1 MSPLMQFYF
10 TELLVLF
17 AVNIIAV
24 WGLDLQ
30 FGVTGIN
37 NFGFII
43 FQAVGAYAG
52 AVFTLGPQSANGGF
66 QHFIGGARLPY
77 PWSVIAA
84 AIVAGIVAIPIGRMG
99 ISRLRGDYQAIV
111 MLVLAVMAVNI
122 ADAAV
127 NLVNGPAGL
136 SLVPQPLAQ
145 FFHSSL
151 AYAWVYVAL
160 SLVWALL
167 AFLIVRGI
175 TAAPLGRRL
184 RAIRE
189 SESAAS
195 SLGINVAQMK
205 MRVFVIGGM
214 LAGASGALY
223 VQYLGSWGPTS
234 WAYTETFVFFTAI
247 VVGGTGNM
255 LGAAVGVALV
265 PIAFQE
271 LTRFFPNVGY
281 PGMSASLQWVLIGI
295 LMLVFMW
302 FRPRGLV
309 PERRR
314 TFKGNKV
321 VPLREARAINSTS
334 AGMSSDV

>member
-1 MSPLMQFYF
+1 MSSLMQSYV
-10 TELLVLF
+10 TELLILF
-17 AVNIIAV
+17 SVNIIAV
-24 WGLDLQ
+24 WALDLQ

-43 FQAVGAYAG
+43 FQSVGAYAG

-66 QHFIGGARLPY
+66 QHFIGGAHLPY
-77 PWSVIAA
+77 PLSVIAA
-84 AIVAGIVAIPIGRMG
+84 GIVAGIVAVPIGHMG

-122 ADAAV
+122 ANAAV
-127 NLVNGPAGL
+127 NIVNGPAGL
-136 SLVPQPLAQ
+136 SLIPQPLVQ
-145 FFHSSL
+145 YFHSAL
-151 AYAWVYVAL
+151 QYAWVYVAL
-160 SLVWALL
+160 SVVWALL
-167 AFLIVRGI
+167 AFFVVRGV

-195 SLGINVAQMK
+195 ALGINVAQMK
-205 MRVFVIGGM
+205 MRVFVIGAM
-214 LAGASGALY
+214 LAGVSGAVY

-255 LGAAVGVALV
+255 LGAALGVALV

-302 FRPRGLV
+302 FRPKGLI

-314 TFKGNKV
+314 TFTGGHALALQKARV
-321 VPLREARAINSTS
+321 VEGASG
-334 AGMSSDV
+334 GMSSDV